1 MNKKLLTYF
10 LLLFLAV
17 AMPSCS
23 NDNDNDEP
31 ESSVEDLIVGVWK
44 EEFDDGSYS
53 MLTFNNDG
61 TYAYT
66 IQEKY
71 AEQEGYNTYK
81 EYGTYVI
88 QKSSASRDKYILTF
102 FIKSKAENIQE
113 DLLIASISKSKL
125 TLSYEDKND
134 KNDKATE
141 FTRVE

>member
-66 IQEKY
+66 IQE
-71 AEQEGYNTYK
+71 GYNTYK

-88 QKSSASRDKYILTF
+88 QKSSAYRDKYILTF

-125 TLSYEDKND
+125 ILSSEDKH
-134 KNDKATE
+134 DKATE
-141 FTRVE
+141 FTRVESCHHFPKQ

>member
-31 ESSVEDLIVGVWK
+31 GSSVEDLIVGVWK
-44 EEFDDGSYS
+44 EEFEEDCYS
-53 MLTFNNDG
+53 MLSFNNDG
-61 TYAYT
+61 TYVYT
-66 IQEKY
+66 IHEEY
-71 AEQEGYNTYK
+71 EEQERTYI

-88 QKSSASRDKYILTF
+88 QKSSAYRDKYILTF
-102 FIKSKAENIQE
+102 FIKSKAENIQD

-125 TLSYEDKND
+125 ILSSED

-141 FTRVE
+141 FTRME